1 MRRPLRCGI
10 GIGKRQMVPLVTLF
24 GGGGFLGR
32 YVAQELMKTG
42 ARVRIAERDPSN
54 AYDLK
59 PLGGLGQSQFV
70 AASITDPVSTRRAV
84 EGADAV
90 INLVGVLA
98 GDFQKLH
105 VDGAR
110 TVARAAREAGAS
122 AFVQIS
128 AIGADANS
136 ASAYGRSKADGETA
150 VHAEFAGATIL
161 RPSILFGPE
170 DSFVNKFASMA
181 SHLPVLPV
189 IRGPV
194 RFQPAWVADVAQAVA
209 AAALDPERHAGKTYE
224 LGGPRAIS
232 MADLNAWIADAIGAK
247 TMFVPVPDAIAA
259 AMARF
264 GGWLPGAPIT
274 ADQWAMLQKDN
285 VPAPGS
291 EGFAAFGIEPKPLEA
306 IAPTWLVRYRR
317 QGRFSLNAPV

>member
-1 MRRPLRCGI
+1 
-10 GIGKRQMVPLVTLF
+10 MVALVTLF

-42 ARVRIAERDPSN
+42 ARVRIAERDPSS
-54 AYDLK
+54 AYALK
-59 PLGGLGQSQFV
+59 PLGGLGQTQFV
-70 AASITDPVSTRRAV
+70 SASITDPASTRRAV
-84 EGADAV
+84 DGADAV

-110 TVARAAREAGAS
+110 MAAEAAKAAGAS

-128 AIGADANS
+128 AIGADAAS
-136 ASAYGRSKADGETA
+136 ASAYGRSKAEGEAAVTA
-150 VHAEFAGATIL
+150 AFPGATIV

-170 DSFVNKFASMA
+170 DKFVNKFAGLA
-181 SHLPVLPV
+181 AALPVLPV

-194 RFQPAWVADVAQAVA
+194 RFQPAWVGDVAQAVA
-209 AAALDPERHAGKTYE
+209 QAALHPEAHAGKTYE

-232 MADLNAWIADAIGAK
+232 MAELNAWIASEVGTKPMLLSI
-247 TMFVPVPDAIAA
+247 PDQIAS
-259 AMARF
+259 AMVRF

-274 ADQWAMLQKDN
+274 ADQWAMLQTDN
-285 VPAPGS
+285 VPAAGAP
-291 EGFAAFGIEPKPLEA
+291 GFAAFGIEPKPLEA
-306 IAPTWLVRYRR
+306 VAPSWLVRYRR
-317 QGRFSLNAPV
+317 QGRFSLNAPA

>member
-1 MRRPLRCGI
+1 
-10 GIGKRQMVPLVTLF
+10 MVALVTLF

-42 ARVRIAERDPSN
+42 ARVRIAERDPSS
-54 AYDLK
+54 AYALK
-59 PLGGLGQSQFV
+59 PLGGLGQTQFV
-70 AASITDPVSTRRAV
+70 SASITDPASTRRAV
-84 EGADAV
+84 DGADAV

-110 TVARAAREAGAS
+110 MAAEAAKAAGAS

-128 AIGADANS
+128 AIGADAGS
-136 ASAYGRSKADGETA
+136 ASAYGRSKAEGEAAVTA
-150 VHAEFAGATIL
+150 AFPGATIV

-170 DSFVNKFASMA
+170 DKFVNKFAGLA
-181 SHLPVLPV
+181 AALPVLPV

-194 RFQPAWVADVAQAVA
+194 RFQPAWVGDVAQAVA
-209 AAALDPERHAGKTYE
+209 QAALHPEAHAGKTYE

-232 MADLNAWIADAIGAK
+232 MAELNAWIASEVGTKPMLLSI
-247 TMFVPVPDAIAA
+247 PDQIAS
-259 AMARF
+259 AMVRF

-274 ADQWAMLQKDN
+274 ADQWAMLQTDN
-285 VPAPGS
+285 VPAAGAP
-291 EGFAAFGIEPKPLEA
+291 GFAAFGIEPKPLEA
-306 IAPTWLVRYRR
+306 VAPSWLVRYRR
-317 QGRFSLNAPV
+317 QGRFSLNAPA